1 MVRLYAL
8 PIHIFFNNE
17 QHTNMTVTVI
27 LEMCTDICHLC
38 PELKNGTLCVSFFA
52 ILFKIASFQI
62 FQFIKRFLIFLAF
75 RLSFSKW
82 DLAITIIPAIYNT
95 AGISLL
101 KVNKRHTRTR
111 CELCSNLTIKA
122 PERRLTFWCLY
133 C

>member
-1 MVRLYAL
+1 MQNYNPLRKQILNKMLDGKIICPTY
-8 PIHIFFNNE
+8 PHFFFNNE

-75 RLSFSKW
+75 RLSFSK
-82 DLAITIIPAIYNT
+82 
-95 AGISLL
+95 
-101 KVNKRHTRTR
+101 
-111 CELCSNLTIKA
+111 
-122 PERRLTFWCLY
+122 
-133 C
+133 